1 MNRGQQSAKA
11 AMLHDLVSA
20 GLKPEVDLGHLPAIA
35 HILAEAGWRKPED
48 LSSLK
53 GKAQVLDQDDP
64 QADPFM
70 VYGFDGFGHS
80 VKLEQTGHHAAAAL
94 ARQITKFGEGR
105 TVVVGGVDQISTAR
119 YDPIWLCQV
128 LAVHGDGTMFWAES
142 I

>member
-1 MNRGQQSAKA
+1 MNMNLTKA
-11 AMLHDLVSA
+11 EILRVLVDA
-20 GLKPEVDLGHLPAIA
+20 GLKDKTALDDLPAIA
-35 HILAEAGWRKPED
+35 HVLAAAGYRKQED
-48 LSSLK
+48 LSRLR
-53 GKAQVLDQDDP
+53 GKAMIMDQDDP

-94 ARQITKFGEGR
+94 ERQITKYGEGR
-105 TVVVGGVDQISTAR
+105 TAVIGGLEKIATAR